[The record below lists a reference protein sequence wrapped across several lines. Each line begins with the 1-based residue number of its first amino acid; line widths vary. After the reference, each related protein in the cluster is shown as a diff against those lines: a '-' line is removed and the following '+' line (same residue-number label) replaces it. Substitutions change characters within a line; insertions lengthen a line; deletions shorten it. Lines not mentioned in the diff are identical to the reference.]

1 LLTLATQ
8 RETGSPT
15 IPTGPRTLVTDRSAD
30 TPQLPAVA
38 APAPPLPADTE
49 RRAASLAQMRT
60 LVRYAERAMV
70 RATDAVQVRGNTA
83 RLLID
88 GPEAFRSWEERI
100 GQARHWVH
108 LENYILRDDRT
119 GRRFRELLAERA
131 REGVPVRLLYDWLGC
146 WATPRSFWRPLRD
159 AGVEV
164 RAFAPPRVS
173 DPLNFFRR
181 DHRKVLAVDGEYASI
196 TGMCIGDEW
205 AGDPQAGIAPWRD
218 TGVEFRGPVAAVIDR
233 AFARTWAI
241 AGGVLPPEEL
251 PDPDQAPRLGETA
264 VRVVEGEPGRSR
276 IYRLSE
282 LVQVGVE
289 RSLWI
294 TDPYFVLPPPMAE
307 SLAAA
312 ARDGVDVRVIV
323 PAYNN
328 WPIVGGMSRA
338 GYRPLLEAGVRLF
351 EWEGPMIHAKTAV
364 ADGVWSRVGSSNMN
378 LASLLGNWEIDVAVL
393 DRGFAKEME
402 ALFLHDMQSSV
413 EITLA
418 RPREGAPFRERR
430 STERVVVE
438 VPGQEERP
446 SRLSAR
452 ERRRRSHRGTNV
464 GRVMG
469 RLARA
474 GSVLSRALVGQRS
487 IGREDRGW
495 VAALAVILLL
505 LSAVGILRPRLVAV
519 PISLLLAWLSL
530 VSLGRALSRRKP
542 GAGG

>member
-1 LLTLATQ
+1 VSERT
-8 RETGSPT
+8 
-15 IPTGPRTLVTDRSAD
+15 PRTRLPSVPPPPPEAD
-30 TPQLPAVA
+30 
-38 APAPPLPADTE
+38 
-49 RRAASLAQMRT
+49 RRASSAAQMRT

-70 RATDAVQVRGNTA
+70 RATDAAQVRGNTA

-88 GPEAFRSWEERI
+88 GPEAFRSWERWMER
-100 GQARHWVH
+100 ARHWVH
-108 LENYILRDDRT
+108 LENYIVRNDRT
-119 GRRFRELLAERA
+119 GRRFRELLADRA
-131 REGVPVRLLYDWLGC
+131 RDGVRVRLLHDWLGC

-205 AGDPQAGIAPWRD
+205 AGDAEAGILPWRD
-218 TGVEFRGPVAAVIDR
+218 TGVELRGPVAAVIDR
-233 AFARTWAI
+233 AFARTWAV
-241 AGGVLPPEEL
+241 AGGTLPPEEL
-251 PDPDQAPRLGETA
+251 PDPQQVPPMGETA

-294 TDPYFVLPPPMAE
+294 TDPYFVLPPAMAE

-393 DRGFAKEME
+393 DRGFAREME
-402 ALFLHDMQSSV
+402 ELFLHDIQSSV

-418 RPREGAPFRERR
+418 RPRPDAPYRERR

-438 VPGQEERP
+438 VPGEEGRP
-446 SRLSAR
+446 GRLTAR
-452 ERRRRSHRGTNV
+452 ERRRRSYRGSNI
-464 GRVMG
+464 GRTLG

-474 GSVLSRALVGQRS
+474 GSVLGRALVGQRI

-495 VAALAVILLL
+495 VAALAVLLLVYGVLGFVRPRLISVPIGLLL
-505 LSAVGILRPRLVAV
+505 LWLGVA
-519 PISLLLAWLSL
+519 
-530 VSLGRALSRRKP
+530 SLGRALSRRKP
-542 GAGG
+542 GGGG